1 MKPLPKVLFLNHSVR
16 DGGPGKSLFYL
27 LKYLDR
33 ERINPYVL
41 VPKDD
46 VFSERLK
53 TEGLYENVIIDKR
66 FPENLK
72 RPRIF
77 NDADGRG
84 KNDGGRGE
92 RSTAMPGRIR
102 LSVQGITAL
111 LMKFI
116 SILLNLLDLS
126 SLVVTSPHII
136 KKNGIDLIYCNGTQ
150 AKIAGAL
157 MGLVSGRPVIWHV
170 RNIQQT
176 KVLGSIIY
184 SLARLP
190 QVKRIICVSGPTAEQ
205 FPAAKEK
212 LVVIHNAIDEEE
224 YDPSATIGDLRSEYG
239 IPASTTVI
247 GSTGRIVP
255 RKGYPLFVEAA
266 RLYLEKAPVK
276 NKNVKFVI
284 VGDTP
289 YFFQD
294 NHLTY
299 IKELVNKYE
308 LQDYF
313 IFTGYRP
320 DVKTSLKDFDIFVIP
335 SNYPDPFPR
344 SVIEAM
350 SFALPVIGF
359 KAGGIVESVEDGVTG
374 ILNEPGDT
382 EGMGEAILKLS
393 RDKKLLRKMGK
404 AGRDRVKAKFA
415 AEHIAH
421 EIQDKILEVLG

>member
-1 MKPLPKVLFLNHSVR
+1 MKPLPKVLFINHSVR

-33 ERINPYVL
+33 EKVNPYVM

-53 TEGLYENVIIDKR
+53 SEGIYENVIIDKR

-77 NDADGRG
+77 KGTD
-84 KNDGGRGE
+84 
-92 RSTAMPGRIR
+92 T
-102 LSVQGITAL
+102 QGIAAAI
-111 LMKFI
+111 MKFI
-116 SILLNLLDLS
+116 SILLNLLDLT
-126 SLVVTSPHII
+126 SLVITSPYII

-184 SLARLP
+184 TLARLP
-190 QVKRIICVSGPTAEQ
+190 QVKRIICVSGPTANQ
-205 FPAAKEK
+205 FPAAREK
-212 LVVIHNAIDEEE
+212 LIVIHNGIDEEE
-224 YDPSATIGDLRSEYG
+224 YDPATTVGDLRSEYG
-239 IPASTTVI
+239 IPARTTVV

-266 RLYLEKAPVK
+266 QKYLEKAPDK

-294 NHLTY
+294 NHLAN

-308 LQDYF
+308 LQNYF

-359 KAGGIVESVEDGVTG
+359 KAGGIVEAVENGVSG
-374 ILNEPGDT
+374 ILNDSGDT
-382 EGMGEAILKLS
+382 EGMGEAILKLA

-404 AGRDRVKAKFA
+404 AGRDRVKEKFTA
-415 AEHIAH
+415 VHIAR
-421 EIQDKILEVLG
+421 EIQDNILNVLGLT

>member
-1 MKPLPKVLFLNHSVR
+1 MKTLPKVLFLNHSVR

-33 ERINPYVL
+33 DKIDPYVM

-46 VFSERLK
+46 VFSKRLK
-53 TEGLYENVIIDKR
+53 SEGLYQNIIIDKR

-77 NDADGRG
+77 SNQDDRG
-84 KNDGGRGE
+84 A
-92 RSTAMPGRIR
+92 TAG
-102 LSVQGITAL
+102 SGISAVF
-111 LMKFI
+111 MKFI
-116 SILLNLLDLS
+116 SVVLNLLDLA
-126 SLVVTSPHII
+126 SLVVTSPYTI
-136 KKNGIDLIYCNGTQ
+136 KRNGIKLIYCNGTQ

-157 MGLVSGRPVIWHV
+157 MGLVSGCPVIWHV

-176 KVLGSIIY
+176 KLLGSIIY
-184 SLARLP
+184 TLARLP
-190 QVKRIICVSGPTAEQ
+190 GVKRVICVSGPTADQ
-205 FPAAKEK
+205 FPSAKEK
-212 LVVIHNAIDEEE
+212 LTVIHNGIDEDE
-224 YDPSATIGDLRSEYG
+224 YDPSKTSGDLRTEYH
-239 IPASTTVI
+239 IPARTVVV

-266 RLYLEKAPVK
+266 RACIKSLGDKKK
-276 NKNVKFVI
+276 NIKFVI

-294 NHLTY
+294 NHLAY
-299 IKELVNKYE
+299 IKGLVSSYGMD
-308 LQDYF
+308 DYF

-320 DVKTSLKDFDIFVIP
+320 DVKTSLKDFDMFVIP

-350 SFALPVIGF
+350 SFALPVIAF
-359 KAGGIVESVEDGVTG
+359 KAGGIVEAVEDRVTG

-382 EGMGEAILKLS
+382 RGMGEAILRLSSDRKLM
-393 RDKKLLRKMGK
+393 KKMGK
-404 AGRDRVKAKFA
+404 AGRERVKALFSAQK
-415 AEHIAH
+415 IAH
-421 EIQDKILEVLG
+421 QIQDEILGVLGS

>member
-1 MKPLPKVLFLNHSVR
+1 MKQLPKVLFINHSVR

-33 ERINPYVL
+33 EKVNPYVL

-53 TEGLYENVIIDKR
+53 SDGIYENVIIDKR

-72 RPRIF
+72 KPRLISAT
-77 NDADGRG
+77 DERG
-84 KNDGGRGE
+84 AIIGE
-92 RSTAMPGRIR
+92 GIV
-102 LSVQGITAL
+102 SV

-116 SILLNLLDLS
+116 SILLNILDLT
-126 SLVVTSPHII
+126 SLVITSPYYLRKH
-136 KKNGIDLIYCNGTQ
+136 GIDLIYCNGTQ

-176 KVLGSIIY
+176 KLLGSIIY
-184 SLARLP
+184 TLARLP
-190 QVKRIICVSGPTAEQ
+190 QVKKIICVSGPTADQ
-205 FPAAKEK
+205 FPSAKEK
-212 LVVIHNAIDEEE
+212 LVVIHNGIDENE
-224 YDPSATIGDLRSEYG
+224 YDPSTTAGDLRSEFG
-239 IPASTTVI
+239 IPARTTVV

-255 RKGYPLFVEAA
+255 RKGYLLFVEAA
-266 RLYLEKAPVK
+266 RSYLEKAPEK
-276 NKNVKFVI
+276 SKDVKFVI

-294 NHLTY
+294 NHLAY
-299 IKELVNKYE
+299 IKELVSKYGLE
-308 LQDYF
+308 DYF

-350 SFALPVIGF
+350 SFALPVIAF
-359 KAGGIVESVEDGVTG
+359 KAGGIVEAVEDGVTG

-382 EGMGEAILKLS
+382 EGMGGAILKLAS
-393 RDKKLLRKMGK
+393 DKKLLRKMGK
-404 AGRDRVKAKFA
+404 AGRDRVKAEFT
-415 AEHIAH
+415 AEHIAR
-421 EIQDKILEVLG
+421 EIEEKILEVLGSKQPLFGSPA

>member
-1 MKPLPKVLFLNHSVR
+1 MKPLPKVLFINHSVR

-33 ERINPYVL
+33 EKVNPYVM

-53 TEGLYENVIIDKR
+53 SEGIYENVIIDKR

-77 NDADGRG
+77 
-84 KNDGGRGE
+84 KE
-92 RSTAMPGRIR
+92 TAT
-102 LSVQGITAL
+102 QGIAAAI
-111 LMKFI
+111 MKFI
-116 SILLNLLDLS
+116 SILLNLLDLT
-126 SLVVTSPHII
+126 SLVLTSPYII

-157 MGLVSGRPVIWHV
+157 MGLVNGCPVIWHV

-184 SLARLP
+184 TLARLP
-190 QVKRIICVSGPTAEQ
+190 QVKRIICVSGPTANQ
-205 FPAAKEK
+205 FPAAREK
-212 LVVIHNAIDEEE
+212 LIVIHNGIDEEE
-224 YDPSATIGDLRSEYG
+224 YDPATTVGDLRSEYG
-239 IPASTTVI
+239 IPARTTVV

-266 RLYLEKAPVK
+266 QKYLEKAPDK

-294 NHLTY
+294 NHLVN

-308 LQDYF
+308 LQNYF

-359 KAGGIVESVEDGVTG
+359 KAGGIVEAVEDGVSG
-374 ILNEPGDT
+374 ILNDSGDT
-382 EGMGEAILKLS
+382 EGMGEAILKLVC
-393 RDKKLLRKMGK
+393 DKKLLRKMGK
-404 AGRDRVKAKFA
+404 AGRDRVKEKFTA
-415 AEHIAH
+415 VHIAR
-421 EIQDKILEVLG
+421 EIQDNILNVLGLK

>member
-1 MKPLPKVLFLNHSVR
+1 MKLLPKVLFINHSVR

-33 ERINPYVL
+33 EKVNPYVM

-53 TEGLYENVIIDKR
+53 TEGIYENVIIDKR

-77 NDADGRG
+77 STGD
-84 KNDGGRGE
+84 RGE
-92 RSTAMPGRIR
+92 RSAAMPGEDKLEERGAIAG
-102 LSVQGITAL
+102 QGITAL
-111 LMKFI
+111 FMKFI
-116 SILLNLLDLS
+116 SILLNIFDLT
-126 SLVVTSPHII
+126 SLVLTSPYSMR
-136 KKNGIDLIYCNGTQ
+136 KYGIDLIYCNGTQ

-176 KVLGSIIY
+176 KVLGSIVY
-184 SLARLP
+184 TLAKLP
-190 QVKRIICVSGPTAEQ
+190 QVKKIICVSGPTADQ
-205 FPAAKEK
+205 FPSAKEK
-212 LVVIHNAIDEEE
+212 LVVIHNGIDENE
-224 YDPSATIGDLRSEYG
+224 YDPSATLGDLRSEFA
-239 IPASTTVI
+239 IPARTTVV

-266 RLYLEKAPVK
+266 RSYLEKAPKK
-276 NKNVKFVI
+276 NKNIKFVI

-294 NHLTY
+294 NHLAD
-299 IKELVNKYE
+299 IKELVRKYGLE
-308 LQDYF
+308 DYF

-350 SFALPVIGF
+350 SFALPVIAF
-359 KAGGIVESVEDGVTG
+359 KAGGIVEAVEDGVTG

-382 EGMGEAILKLS
+382 EGMGGAILKLAS
-393 RDKKLLRKMGK
+393 DKKLLRKMGK
-404 AGRDRVKAKFA
+404 AGRDRVKAEFT
-415 AEHIAH
+415 AEHIAG
-421 EIQDKILEVLG
+421 EIQSEILEVLGS